1 MSVENFISR
10 IRNITRND
18 AGINGDAQR
27 IEQLSWL
34 LFLKIYDSK
43 EKIWELEEKDYNS
56 VIPDKFKWRNWAT
69 GQNAITGDELLKFV
83 NDELL
88 KTLKEIE
95 IYPNMPLRKM
105 IVKET
110 FKGVNNY
117 MKNGTLLR
125 QIVNIIDEINFDNPK
140 ETHMFNDIYEKLLKQ
155 LQAAGDSGE
164 FYTPRALTDF
174 MSEVMQ
180 PKLGQTMADFACGTG
195 GFITSFLNSI
205 KNQIKTTEDHKI
217 YSNSIYGIEKKA
229 FPYLLA
235 MTNLFLH
242 DIDDPNLLLG
252 NTLERNVRDYED
264 DEKFDLIMM
273 NPPFGGSELKNIQN
287 NFPDNLKS
295 AETADLFM
303 SVIMYRLKS
312 NGKAGV
318 VLPDGFLFGSGAKT
332 KIKRK
337 LFNEFNVHT
346 IIRLPKSIFSPY
358 TSISTNVIF
367 FDKNHPT
374 KSTEPPNPD

>member
-1 MSVENFISR
+1 
-10 IRNITRND
+10 
-18 AGINGDAQR
+18 
-27 IEQLSWL
+27 
-34 LFLKIYDSK
+34 
-43 EKIWELEEKDYNS
+43 
-56 VIPDKFKWRNWAT
+56 
-69 GQNAITGDELLKFV
+69 
-83 NDELL
+83 
-88 KTLKEIE
+88 
-95 IYPNMPLRKM
+95 
-105 IVKET
+105 
-110 FKGVNNY
+110 

-374 KSTEPPNPD
+374 KET